1 MKQKKIG
8 DILYVFQQEAYTITD
23 DTDVVIIY
31 VPEESYSAYKTLN
44 PSLSQLAK
52 KNYDVQ
58 FVSAPEW
65 NIYRYLP
72 EKDPSIVLNENIEE
86 MHGADID
93 GNNITVEDSIDGF
106 KLFDNDVEADY
117 SSSDENVATI
127 DENGNVSIEAPGTT
141 TITASSEGD
150 ETHEGF
156 DEEYTLTVTEGN
168 KERLD
173 PEIEFETEVVT
184 VYNGENIQYPEL
196 SNPNNLGISYSTTDT
211 ENLITVNKSNG
222 HIIINFTYLYDKEFF
237 IYATFAG
244 NDTYLPKQVYY
255 KLIVKPS
262 RQDANLYFS
271 PDDFTA
277 TIGEANEYPTLVNPA
292 NLEVNYYSSDTDK
305 AEVNLYNGNVTL
317 KEVTSSIIPVKIS
330 AVFTG
335 NDLYKP
341 KTVQY
346 VLWIEEK
353 EEPPVPVQ
361 DTLDA
366 TYQAPDGII
375 QLYGDII
382 TPPTPPTPTQDTLDA
397 VYESNNGVVQLYGDI
412 VTPPTPIQTTL
423 DAQYS
428 SENGSTQLYGQLSQ
442 AEII

>member
-8 DILYVFQQEAYTITD
+8 DILYVFQKEAYTITE
-23 DTDVVIIY
+23 DTDAAIIY

-44 PSLSQLAK
+44 PSLSKLAK

-72 EKDPSIVLNENIEE
+72 EKDPSVILNENIQD

-106 KLFDNDVEADY
+106 KLFDNNVEADY

-127 DENGNVSIEAPGTT
+127 DGNGNVSIEGTGTT
-141 TITASSEGD
+141 TISASSNGD
-150 ETHEGF
+150 ENHEAF

-168 KERLD
+168 KQRLD
-173 PEIEFETEVVT
+173 SEIEFETEVVT
-184 VYNGENIQYPEL
+184 TYQNENIQYPVL
-196 SNPNNLGISYSTTDT
+196 SNPYNLGIRYSTADT
-211 ENLITVNKSNG
+211 ENLISVDELNG
-222 HIIINFTYLYDKEFF
+222 HISIRYFDRSTREFF

-255 KLIVKPS
+255 KLIIKPI
-262 RQDANLYFS
+262 RNDAGLGFR

-277 TIGEANEYPTLVNPA
+277 IIGETEYWEYPVLFNSHGVGGIIFT
-292 NLEVNYYSSDTDK
+292 SSDTDK
-305 AEVNLYNGNVTL
+305 AEVNLYNGNITL
-317 KEVTSSIIPVKIS
+317 KDVTSPITPVKIS
-330 AVFTG
+330 AIFSG

-341 KTVQY
+341 STVQY
-346 VLWIEEK
+346 SLWIEEK

-361 DTLDA
+361 DTLDVI
-366 TYQAPDGII
+366 YQASDGII
-375 QLYGDII
+375 QLYGDIVA
-382 TPPTPPTPTQDTLDA
+382 PVPTQTTLDA
-397 VYESNNGVVQLYGDI
+397 VYESNNGAVQLYGDI
-412 VTPPTPIQTTL
+412 TTPPTPTQTTL
-423 DAQYS
+423 DAEYS

>member
-8 DILYVFQQEAYTITD
+8 DILYVFQQEAYIITE
-23 DTDVVIIY
+23 DTDAVIIY

-44 PSLSQLAK
+44 PSLSKLAK

-58 FVSAPEW
+58 FVSASEW

-72 EKDPSIVLNENIEE
+72 EKAPSIVLNENIQDI
-86 MHGADID
+86 HGADID

-106 KLFDNDVEADY
+106 KLFDNNVEADY

-127 DENGNVSIEAPGTT
+127 DENGNVTIEGTGTT

-150 ETHEGF
+150 ENHESF
-156 DEEYTLTVTEGN
+156 DEEYILNVTEGN
-168 KERLD
+168 KQRLD
-173 PEIEFETEVVT
+173 PEIYFETEVVT
-184 VYNGENIQYPEL
+184 VYNGENIQYPIL
-196 SNPNNLGISYSTTDT
+196 SNPHNLGVKYSSWENDT
-211 ENLITVNKSNG
+211 NITVNELNG
-222 HIIINFTYLYDKEFF
+222 HITINFTDYKDQKFS
-237 IYATFAG
+237 ICATFAG
-244 NDTYLPKQVYY
+244 DDTYLPKQVYY
-255 KLIVKPS
+255 LLIIKPS
-262 RQDANLYFS
+262 RQDANIYFS
-271 PDDFTA
+271 PDDITA
-277 TIGEANEYPTLVNPA
+277 TIGEENNYPTLVNPS
-292 NLEVNYYSSDTDK
+292 NLQVNYYSSDTDK

-317 KEVTSSIIPVKIS
+317 KDVTSSITPIKIS

-346 VLWIEEK
+346 ALWIEENQ
-353 EEPPVPVQ
+353 EPPVPVQ

-397 VYESNNGVVQLYGDI
+397 VYESNNGAVQLYGDI

-423 DAQYS
+423 DAEYS

>member
-8 DILYVFQQEAYTITD
+8 DILYVFQQEAYTITE
-23 DTDVVIIY
+23 DTDAVIIY

-44 PSLSQLAK
+44 PSLSKLAK

-106 KLFDNDVEADY
+106 KLFDNNVEADY

-150 ETHEGF
+150 ENHESF
-156 DEEYTLTVTEGN
+156 DEEYTLNVTEGN
-168 KERLD
+168 KQRLD

-184 VYNGENIQYPEL
+184 AYNGENIQYPIL
-196 SNPNNLGISYSTTDT
+196 YNPHNLGISYS
-211 ENLITVNKSNG
+211 ITNDYEITINKSNG
-222 HIIINFTYLYDKEFF
+222 YITINFTDFKDKEFF
-237 IYATFAG
+237 VYATFAG
-244 NDTYLPKQVYY
+244 DDNYLPKQVYY
-255 KLIVKPS
+255 KLIVKPV
-262 RQDANLYFS
+262 RQDANIYFS

-277 TIGEANEYPTLVNPA
+277 TIGEANNYPTLVNPFK
-292 NLEVNYYSSDTDK
+292 LEITYYSSDTDK

-317 KEVTSSIIPVKIS
+317 KDTTSSIIPVYIS

-335 NDLYKP
+335 NDLCKP

-346 VLWIEEK
+346 ALWIEESQ
-353 EEPPVPVQ
+353 EPPVPVQ
-361 DTLDA
+361 DTLDVI
-366 TYQAPDGII
+366 YQAGDGII
-375 QLYGDII
+375 QLYGNTV

-397 VYESNNGVVQLYGDI
+397 VYESNNGAVQLYGDI
-412 VTPPTPIQTTL
+412 ITPPTPIQTTL
-423 DAQYS
+423 DAEYS

>member
-8 DILYVFQQEAYTITD
+8 DILYVFQDEAYVITD
-23 DTDVVIIY
+23 DTDAVIIY

-52 KNYDVQ
+52 KNYDIM
-58 FVSAPEW
+58 FVSVPEW

-72 EKDPSIVLNENIEE
+72 EKEPSVVLNSSVEVI
-86 MHGADID
+86 HGIDID
-93 GNNITVEDSIDGF
+93 GSNITVEDSIDKF
-106 KLFDNDVEADY
+106 KLFENTVDTEY

-127 DENGNVSIEAPGTT
+127 DENGIITVEGTGTT
-141 TITASSEGD
+141 TITAISEGD
-150 ETHEGF
+150 EDHDGF
-156 DEEYTLTVTEGN
+156 DEEYILTVTEGN

-173 PEIEFETEVVT
+173 PEIEFEQEAIS
-184 VYNGENIQYPEL
+184 VYFGENIQYPSL
-196 SNPNNLGISYSTTDT
+196 INPNNLGITYDSAGGEYP
-211 ENLITVNKSNG
+211 IIVNKANG
-222 HIIINFTYLYDKEFF
+222 HIELTTVYYKDYDVWVS
-237 IYATFAG
+237 ATFAG
-244 NDTYLPKQVYY
+244 DDTYLPKQVYY
-255 KLIVKPS
+255 KLTVKPV
-262 RQDANLYFS
+262 RQDAKLYFS

-277 TIGEANEYPTLVNPA
+277 TIGEVNEYPTLVNPA

-317 KEVTSSIIPVKIS
+317 KDVTSSITPVKIS

-341 KTVQY
+341 KTAQY
-346 VLWIEEK
+346 ALWIEENQ
-353 EEPPVPVQ
+353 EPPVPVQ

-397 VYESNNGVVQLYGDI
+397 VYESNNGAVQLYGDI

-442 AEII
+442 AEVI

>member
-271 PDDFTA
+271 PDDITA

-361 DTLDA
+361 DTLDVI
-366 TYQAPDGII
+366 YQASDGII
-375 QLYGDII
+375 QLYGDIV
-382 TPPTPPTPTQDTLDA
+382 TPTPTQDTLDT
-397 VYESNNGVVQLYGDI
+397 VYESNNGAIQIYGDI

>member
-8 DILYVFQQEAYTITD
+8 DILYVFQKEAYTITEG
-23 DTDVVIIY
+23 TDAVIIY

-93 GNNITVEDSIDGF
+93 GNNITVEDSIDEF
-106 KLFDNDVEADY
+106 KLFDNNVEADY

-127 DENGNVSIEAPGTT
+127 DENGNVSIEGTGTT
-141 TITASSEGD
+141 TITANSEGD
-150 ETHEGF
+150 ENHESF
-156 DEEYTLTVTEGN
+156 DEEYTLNVTEGN
-168 KERLD
+168 KQRLD
-173 PEIEFETEVVT
+173 PEIEFETKVVT
-184 VYNGENIQYPEL
+184 VYNCENMEYPVL
-196 SNPNNLGISYSTTDT
+196 YNPNNLGISYS
-211 ENLITVNKSNG
+211 ITNDYEITINKSNG
-222 HIIINFTYLYDKEFF
+222 HITINFTDFKDKEFF
-237 IYATFAG
+237 VYATFAG
-244 NDTYLPKQVYY
+244 DDKYLPKQVYY
-255 KLIVKPS
+255 KLIVKPV
-262 RQDANLYFS
+262 RQDANIYFS

-277 TIGEANEYPTLVNPA
+277 TIGEANNYPTLVNPFK
-292 NLEVNYYSSDTDK
+292 LEVNYYSSDTDK
-305 AEVNLYNGNVTL
+305 AEVNLYNGNITL
-317 KEVTSSIIPVKIS
+317 KDVTSSITSVKIS

-346 VLWIEEK
+346 ALWIEESQ
-353 EEPPVPVQ
+353 EPPVPVQ
-361 DTLDA
+361 DTLDVI
-366 TYQAPDGII
+366 YQAGDGIIQLYGNTVIPPTPPTPTQDTLDVVYESNNGAI

-382 TPPTPPTPTQDTLDA
+382 TPPTP
-397 VYESNNGVVQLYGDI
+397 
-412 VTPPTPIQTTL
+412 IQTTL
-423 DAQYS
+423 DAEYS